1 MTVAG
6 KQAQLVEAL
15 GIIENAQERLA
26 AVVDRARRQPPLGEN
41 ERTEANRVTACVSA
55 VWIVAARGDDGR
67 LRLRSDA
74 DSPLVRGLVALLCE
88 VYDNTAP
95 EDAAAADAA
104 GPDVFEQLGL
114 LRDLTPT
121 RRNGL
126 AGARAR
132 IRELAAGLTGAG

>member
-1 MTVAG
+1 MTVAS
-6 KQAQLVEAL
+6 KQARLVEDL

-26 AVVDRARRQPPLGEN
+26 AVVDRARRLPPLGES
-41 ERTEANRVTACVSA
+41 ERVEANRVTACVSA
-55 VWIVAARGDDGR
+55 VWIVAARGDGGR

-88 VYDNTAP
+88 VYDGATP
-95 EDAAAADAA
+95 EDAAATE
-104 GPDVFEQLGL
+104 PDVLEQLGL

-132 IRELAAGLTGAG
+132 IRELAAGLAG